1 MNKFFG
7 YFGKQSRILIAV
19 GLAAGFG
26 LATARVVFGDEPG
39 EPLCPAVLC
48 SIETVHC
55 NMGDAPA
62 QSEQCQEGQR
72 CKKKANSCWGL
83 PPFQIPIYGYV
94 ECIDCVEPPPLQS

>member
-7 YFGKQSRILIAV
+7 NFGKQNRILIAV

-55 NMGDAPA
+55 NLGDAPGPIRA
-62 QSEQCQEGQR
+62 MPGRAALQEE
-72 CKKKANSCWGL
+72 S
-83 PPFQIPIYGYV
+83 
-94 ECIDCVEPPPLQS
+94 